1 MESVHG
7 EELARGNIDVPVCT
21 DCHHSHQIR
30 SHYDPTSSVYATH
43 VADTCL
49 RCHGNEGMIT
59 KYGFPG
65 LRAETYLQSYHGAAG
80 KLGDTEVANCASCH
94 SSHDIRKSTDP
105 VSSTHPSKLHDTCGR
120 CHKTDNPSDW
130 MAVGKIHV
138 TTAEESHWVTNLV
151 QRVYLVLISVTLSG
165 FVLFIL
171 LDLRRKL
178 RGRH

>member
-1 MESVHG
+1 
-7 EELARGNIDVPVCT
+7 
-21 DCHHSHQIR
+21 
-30 SHYDPTSSVYATH
+30 VYATH
-43 VADTCL
+43 IADTCL
-49 RCHGNEGMIT
+49 RCHGSERMIT
-59 KYGFPG
+59 QYGFPA
-65 LRAETYLQSYHGAAG
+65 LRAETYLQSYHGAAS

-94 SSHDIRKSTDP
+94 SSHDIRRSADP

-138 TTAEESHWVTNLV
+138 TTAKESHWVTSLV
-151 QRVYLVLISVTLSG
+151 QRVYLVLIAVTLGG

-178 RGRH
+178 RRGH